1 MSSASKTT
9 HTAAVAKSDQR
20 LRVFI
25 SYSHEDIELV
35 RILAEVL
42 KKNRM
47 VPIYDEGLRVGTGFK
62 EEIIHYISHAHIFL
76 PLLTETSLTRPW
88 VQQEIGYA
96 VASRVQT
103 VPVAINCEPGEFL
116 HGIQAIQLKT
126 MDKSVLRERLTE
138 KALRLCLE
146 KRPLRGALYECA
158 DTTDERAI
166 LLAEYAQAVTLT
178 GGAGLVRQLGG
189 LSSFHIPDEN
199 IDHPLWQQRYGKQHQ
214 PMFHRKVLLEER
226 RALTEHAR
234 KTGCR
239 IIIDPDLTYEFYG
252 GSARRTRLECL
263 LRFLQELKGVRCE
276 VAMTNIAM
284 SESITIVGDWFA
296 ARSISGKMGDGYRQT
311 IFTRHAPTI
320 AGMIEEFDSRFD
332 QCFYGSSAT
341 NSRDRAIKEIQRRV
355 AGLSALPAKRAKGQR

>member
-1 MSSASKTT
+1 MSKASK
-9 HTAAVAKSDQR
+9 AKHISATPKNGQQM
-20 LRVFI
+20 RVFI
-25 SYSHEDIELV
+25 SYSHEDMGLV

-42 KKNRM
+42 KNNHM
-47 VPIYDEGLRVGTGFK
+47 EPIYDEGLRIGTGFK
-62 EEIIHYISHAHIFL
+62 EEIINYISHAHIFL

-126 MDKSVLRERLTE
+126 MDKAVLRKRLTE

-146 KRPLRGALYECA
+146 TRPLRGALYECA
-158 DTTDERAI
+158 ETTDERAMM
-166 LLAEYAQAVTLT
+166 LAEYAETVTQT

-199 IDHPLWQQRYGKQHQ
+199 INHPLWQQRYGKQHQ

-226 RALTEHAR
+226 RALTEHA
-234 KTGCR
+234 KKMGCR
-239 IIIDPDLTYEFYG
+239 IIIDPDLTYDFYG
-252 GSARRTRLECL
+252 GNARRTRLECL
-263 LRFLQELKGVRCE
+263 LHFLQGLKAVRCD

-296 ARSISGKMGDGYRQT
+296 ARSILAKMGDGYRQT

-320 AGMIEEFDSRFD
+320 ASMIEEFDSRFD
-332 QCFYGSSAT
+332 QCFYGSSAV
-341 NSRDRAIKEIQRRV
+341 NSRERAIKEIQRRV
-355 AGLSALPAKRAKGQR
+355 AELYGIPAKRTKSRK